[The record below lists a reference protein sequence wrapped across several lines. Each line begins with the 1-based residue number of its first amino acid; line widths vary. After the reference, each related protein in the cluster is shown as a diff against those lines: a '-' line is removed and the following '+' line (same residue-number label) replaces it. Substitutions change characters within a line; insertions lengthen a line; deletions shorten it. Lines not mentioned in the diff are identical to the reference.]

1 MSTFYFLFSILCLV
15 NAGCRSKEAG
25 SELRVEAIVQK
36 LKVLIHHGNPEAQVL
51 VLVMRFVA
59 LASIF
64 AFIALGSSACTGK
77 GGDCTSL
84 LFWCCNDQKC
94 RSHAYVPPGYSGGTA
109 TTIYKVRDIR
119 IRFLRHRALTYY
131 RRVIDK
137 PPRVGDAGS

>member
-64 AFIALGSSACTGK
+64 AFIARFQCLYWK
-77 GGDCTSL
+77 RWRLDL
-84 LFWCCNDQKC
+84 
-94 RSHAYVPPGYSGGTA
+94 
-109 TTIYKVRDIR
+109 TT
-119 IRFLRHRALTYY
+119 FLVLQ
-131 RRVIDK
+131 
-137 PPRVGDAGS
+137 